1 MTSGQTE
8 KWIWQSRTTMRIA
21 PKLFADI
28 LALGKAKTK
37 FEKQTDI
44 WYLDFGAHV
53 LSPTLRAV

>member
-37 FEKQTDI
+37 FEKQN
-44 WYLDFGAHV
+44 
-53 LSPTLRAV
+53 